1 MSHTILI
8 AFIVFPKKKGEV
20 AFHGNVGARFFILP
34 GFLFSLII
42 SVKGFNETVI
52 KVLPFILFFLL
63 CLISFWACPSPTSLF
78 TTSETVAYCL
88 SFMSSFPRLAG
99 IWMLGIHIGSVLEG
113 MLPAATTCWRVIVLE
128 IGIPKLLP
136 YSWIPEGLK
145 VPDFDFSVFFFF
157 AALVSACRILLQSP
171 ELLPIV
177 SFSYSATTAQPLSLE
192 STILINLFLFFSL

>member
-113 MLPAATTCWRVIVLE
+113 MVSAATTCWRVIVFE

-136 YSWIPEGLK
+136 YSWIPEGRWG
-145 VPDFDFSVFFFF
+145 FESAWFWFF
-157 AALVSACRILLQSP
+157 CILLFRCSCFC
-171 ELLPIV
+171 L
-177 SFSYSATTAQPLSLE
+177 SYSITVTWITPNWLVFIFCYNCPAPFSW
-192 STILINLFLFFSL
+192 IDNLN